1 MSRNGHLHAKLIGIF
16 TVLSLASLGLAQET
30 TGSSQKCSKH
40 RYTLASLAGNYSV
53 TGVFGPHAGG
63 YVGTTDIDARGAI
76 TNDIGVVV
84 DPALPGPPLELS
96 TTGESAINPD
106 GTGLF
111 TESVTIAGSASNV
124 TYHFNFVIAE
134 ARLRGDELIATRIVL
149 VQQESSPL
157 PNGPIFASFIYT
169 RRPE

>member
-1 MSRNGHLHAKLIGIF
+1 MSQNSRFHAKLLGIF
-16 TVLSLASLGLAQET
+16 TVLSLAGVGLAQET
-30 TGSSQKCSKH
+30 TRSSQKCSKH

-63 YVGTTDIDARGAI
+63 YVGTTDIDAKGAI
-76 TNDIGVVV
+76 ANDIGVVV

-96 TTGESAINPD
+96 TTGESVINPD

-111 TESVTIAGSASNV
+111 TESVTIGGASNV
-124 TYHFNFVIAE
+124 TYHFSFVIAE

-157 PNGPIFASFIYT
+157 PNGPIFASFVYT